1 MRGVR
6 KKRAIGL
13 LTPYC
18 HSRYDSEASH
28 VALQECNVSRH
39 SEAVRAGEGVAG
51 LGNVLSAQGY
61 GGEAR

>member
-1 MRGVR
+1 
-6 KKRAIGL
+6 
-13 LTPYC
+13 
-18 HSRYDSEASH
+18 
-28 VALQECNVSRH
+28 VSRH